1 MSGRS
6 TNSAARQ
13 IRSRGRIGH
22 RLVFSFVLLAT
33 ALVGSTGLGL
43 YTLTRRSFEQQ
54 MGGHLVAVARMVAA
68 LPNLELLRRL
78 KPGSEDFRFY
88 RSMSARLQRA
98 REQAGLRR
106 IYIFDREGRNLLD
119 TEKKTPIG
127 GQHHD
132 LRIRDRLELARVWEG
147 EAIHS
152 VLFPDGD
159 TYYMTGYAPVYAGE
173 QVVAAVGVDLGAGYM
188 ESIRAFKRSVL
199 LYAGIGLLLTVVVAL
214 ILAGRLTRP
223 IQRLVLAARQIGQG
237 NLGQAV
243 DTSAR
248 DELGY
253 LGETM
258 EEMRV
263 QLLARDAQLRQ
274 MLAGVA
280 HEIRNPLGG
289 IEIYASLIAD
299 DLPAEDPRRQH
310 IHKVIEAVRVLDKVI
325 TEFLA
330 FARPAPPSPQWA
342 GVDQLVDDAA
352 FLLAP
357 EMKAARINY
366 RQEVS
371 SGLQVY
377 ADPEQVR
384 RVVFNLL
391 KNGVQAMQQ
400 GGRLWVRGH
409 QEDGE
414 VVVEV
419 ADTGPGM
426 PPEVRERLFEPF
438 FTTKQKGSGL
448 GLAIIR
454 QTLEENRGRIEVETA
469 LGRGTTFRVILP
481 GNTNGT
487 TRPQGA

>member
-1 MSGRS
+1 MSSTPKQTRS
-6 TNSAARQ
+6 Q
-13 IRSRGRIGH
+13 GRIGR
-22 RLVFSFVLLAT
+22 RLVLSFVLLVM
-33 ALVGSTGLGL
+33 ALVGSTGWGL
-43 YTLTRRSFEQQ
+43 YTLTRRSLEQQ
-54 MGGHLVAVARMVAA
+54 MGAHLVSVARLVAA

-78 KPGSEDFRFY
+78 KPGSEDFKFY
-88 RSMSARLQRA
+88 RSMNARLQRV
-98 REQAGLRR
+98 REQAGARR
-106 IYIFDREGRNLLD
+106 IYVFDREGRNLLD
-119 TEKKTPIG
+119 TEEKTPIG

-152 VLFPDGD
+152 VLFPEGE
-159 TYYMTGYAPVYAGE
+159 TYYMTGYAPVLTGE
-173 QVVAAVGVDLGAGYM
+173 QVVAAVGVDLGVGFM
-188 ESIRAFKRSVL
+188 ESIQAFKRSVL
-199 LYAGIGLLLTVVVAL
+199 IYAGVGLLLTVVVAL
-214 ILAGRLTRP
+214 ILAGTLTRP

-237 NLGQAV
+237 NLEQAV
-243 DTSAR
+243 DTSAS

-258 EEMRV
+258 EEMRG

-299 DLPAEDPRRQH
+299 DLPADDSRRQH

-330 FARPAPPSPQWA
+330 FARPAPPNPQWT
-342 GVDQLVDDAA
+342 GVDRLVDDAA

-357 EMKAARINY
+357 EMQAARIEF
-366 RQEVS
+366 RQEVPA
-371 SGLQVY
+371 GLQVY

-384 RVVFNLL
+384 RAVFNLI

-400 GGRLWVRGH
+400 GGHLWVRGR
-409 QEDGE
+409 QEAGE

-419 ADTGPGM
+419 ADTGPGI

-448 GLAIIR
+448 GLAIAR

-469 LGRGTTFRVILP
+469 VGAGTTFRVILP
-481 GNTNGT
+481 GKMNGAAL
-487 TRPQGA
+487 PQRVMR

>member
-1 MSGRS
+1 MSN
-6 TNSAARQ
+6 TPQ
-13 IRSRGRIGH
+13 QTRSRGRIGR
-22 RLVFSFVLLAT
+22 RLVFSFVLLVM
-33 ALVGSTGLGL
+33 ALVGSTGWGL
-43 YTLTRRSFEQQ
+43 YTLTRHSLEEQ
-54 MGGHLVAVARMVAA
+54 MGSHLVSVARMAAA

-88 RSMSARLQRA
+88 RSMNARLQRVQ
-98 REQAGLRR
+98 EQVGARR
-106 IYIFDREGRNLLD
+106 IYVFDREGRNLLD
-119 TEKKTPIG
+119 TEQKTPIG

-173 QVVAAVGVDLGAGYM
+173 QVVAAVGVDLGVGFM
-188 ESIRAFKRSVL
+188 ESIRAFKRSVAI
-199 LYAGIGLLLTVVVAL
+199 YAGVGLLLTVVVAL
-214 ILAGRLTRP
+214 ILAGTLTRP

-237 NLGQAV
+237 NLQQAV

-258 EEMRV
+258 EEMRG

-299 DLPAEDPRRQH
+299 DLPADDARRQH

-330 FARPAPPSPQWA
+330 FARPAAPNPQWTVVA
-342 GVDQLVDDAA
+342 RLVDDAA

-357 EMKAARINY
+357 EMETARIEY
-366 RQEVS
+366 RQEVPE
-371 SGLQVY
+371 GLQVY

-384 RVVFNLL
+384 RAVFNLL

-400 GGRLWVRGH
+400 GGRLRVRARREG
-409 QEDGE
+409 EE

-426 PPEVRERLFEPF
+426 APEVQERLFEPF

-448 GLAIIR
+448 GLAIAR

-469 LGRGTTFRVILP
+469 LGAGTTFRVILP
-481 GNTNGT
+481 GNNNGPQ
-487 TRPQGA
+487 RPQKVQT

>member
-1 MSGRS
+1 MSSAIKQTRS
-6 TNSAARQ
+6 Q
-13 IRSRGRIGH
+13 GRIGR
-22 RLVFSFVLLAT
+22 RLVFSFVLLVM
-33 ALVGSTGLGL
+33 ALVGSTGWGL
-43 YTLTRRSFEQQ
+43 YELTRHSLEQQ
-54 MGGHLVAVARMVAA
+54 MGAHLVSVARLVAS
-68 LPNLELLRRL
+68 LPNLDLLRRL

-88 RSMSARLQRA
+88 RSMNSRLQRVQ
-98 REQAGLRR
+98 EQVGARR
-106 IYIFDREGRNLLD
+106 IYIFDREGRSLLD
-119 TEKKTPIG
+119 TEEKTPIG

-132 LRIRDRLELARVWEG
+132 QRIRDRLELARVWEG

-159 TYYMTGYAPVYAGE
+159 TYYMTGYAPVYAGD
-173 QVVAAVGVDLGAGYM
+173 QIVAAVGVDLGVGFM
-188 ESIRAFKRSVL
+188 EAIRAFKRSVL
-199 LYAGIGLLLTVVVAL
+199 IYAGVGLLLTVVVAL
-214 ILAGRLTRP
+214 ILAGTLTRP

-237 NLGQAV
+237 NLQQAV

-258 EEMRV
+258 EEMRG

-289 IEIYASLIAD
+289 IEIYAGLIAD
-299 DLPAEDPRRQH
+299 DLPADDPRRQH
-310 IHKVIEAVRVLDKVI
+310 IRKVIEAVRVLDKVI

-330 FARPAPPSPQWA
+330 FARPAPPNPQWT
-342 GVDQLVDDAA
+342 GVGRLVEDAA
-352 FLLAP
+352 FLMTP
-357 EMKAARINY
+357 EMKAARIEY
-366 RQEVS
+366 RQEVV
-371 SGLQVY
+371 SGLQIY

-384 RVVFNLL
+384 RAIFNLI

-400 GGRLWVRGH
+400 GGRLWVRGRTR
-409 QEDGE
+409 DGE

-419 ADTGPGM
+419 EDTGPGI
-426 PPEVRERLFEPF
+426 PPQVRERLFEPF

-448 GLAIIR
+448 GLAIAR

-469 LGRGTTFRVILP
+469 LGVGTTFRVILP
-481 GNTNGT
+481 GNTNGAP
-487 TRPQGA
+487 RA